1 MKTPTTIVLLIAI
14 LMLLTACGPK
24 SKPMYYFG
32 DSSST
37 LYAYKKAPS
46 DESFVQMKKSI
57 QEVIE
62 HSEQN
67 GIAIAPG
74 TFANIGYI
82 NLMEGNPDQAIA
94 YFNKEKQL
102 YPEATVFM
110 DRMIQK
116 VEAQSGEDEYATTT
130 KGEADAQK

>member
-1 MKTPTTIVLLIAI
+1 MQKPTTIVLLIAL

-24 SKPMYYFG
+24 PKPMYYFG
-32 DSSST
+32 DSSSA

-82 NLMEGNPDQAIA
+82 NLMEGSPDQAIA
-94 YFNKEKQL
+94 YFKKEKQL
-102 YPEATVFM
+102 YPEATIFM

-116 VEAQSGEDEYATTT
+116 VEAQSGEEQEAKAT
-130 KGEADAQK
+130 KGETNAKK